1 MTGLSH
7 APELTRSVGAPAKT
21 KTPLQAPSGRVVTA
35 GLLIFAAVWLLH
47 LASTSLAPPVDNIEQ
62 LTWVRSLQWGYY
74 KHPPFPTWLLW
85 LPVQIL
91 GLSAWTASLLGALVT
106 LGAMGILW
114 SLLSELRGPKYAA
127 IALMAALCITYYNGR
142 LNYYN
147 HNVVLLLAVVACA
160 SCCWHAVDKKSL
172 RWWFALGVVM
182 GLGALTKYQI
192 AVTALSVLCFWISQR
207 AWREPIHVRG
217 LLLTALTALVI
228 FTPHLLWLP
237 AHDFGPIRYAMTTS
251 LGVHLGA
258 IDRLLNAGNWA
269 ADQLLNRSMPAL
281 ILLGACAYSASRR
294 RARRPLQAVPPP
306 TLGAKPGSRALIF
319 CWAVVPLLFMPAM
332 GVIFGADLQ
341 LQWGT
346 AFLPFF
352 APAAM
357 ELLPH
362 ESWMRVRMAFA
373 LKGFLVLQ
381 GILLV
386 VSYVTSPMGVQILK
400 DHHWRT
406 FKSKT
411 FADDVAA
418 PARALLGGSVRV
430 VIGAPAI
437 AGALALQLP
446 ERPLVLIDGDFHNSP
461 WVPIDMVSR
470 WGALEIVRASSQPID
485 AAPVGM
491 DFPKLYWRIIKPD
504 RLAVPTTTAA
514 SRCGGNCP
522 THRTEHLK
530 SRPS

>member
-1 MTGLSH
+1 MTGLPH
-7 APELTRSVGAPAKT
+7 APGLTNALGAPPQTAT
-21 KTPLQAPSGRVVTA
+21 SSQAPSGRVVTA
-35 GLLIFAAVWLLH
+35 GLLIFAAVWLFH

-85 LPVQIL
+85 LPVHML
-91 GLSAWTASLLGALVT
+91 GLSAWTASVLGATVT
-106 LGAMGILW
+106 LGAMGIFW
-114 SLLSELRGPKYAA
+114 ALLRELRGSKHAA
-127 IALMAALCITYYNGR
+127 IALLAALCITYYNGR

-160 SCCWHAVDKKSL
+160 FCCWHAVDKKLL

-192 AVTALSVLCFWISQR
+192 AVTSLSVVCFWVSQR
-207 AWREPIHVRG
+207 AWREPTQVRG
-217 LLLTALTALVI
+217 LLLAALTALVI
-228 FTPHLLWLP
+228 FMPHLLWLP

-258 IDRLLNAGNWA
+258 IDRLLNAGNWT
-269 ADQLLNRSMPAL
+269 ADQLLNRSMPAI
-281 ILLGACAYSASRR
+281 ILLGACAYSASIR
-294 RARRPLQAVPPP
+294 RARRPSEAVSPA
-306 TLGAKPGSRALIF
+306 TLPAKPGSRALIF

-332 GVIFGADLQ
+332 GVVFGSDLQ

-346 AFLPFF
+346 AFLPFM
-352 APAAM
+352 APATM
-357 ELLPH
+357 ELLPR
-362 ESWMRVRMAFA
+362 ESWTRVRMTFA

-381 GILLV
+381 CLLLV
-386 VSYVTSPMGVQILK
+386 VSYVTSPMGAQALK

-406 FKSKT
+406 FKSKA
-411 FADDVAA
+411 FADDVAV
-418 PARALLGGSVRV
+418 PARALLGGQVRV
-430 VIGAPAI
+430 IIGDAAI

-446 ERPLVLIDGDFHNSP
+446 ERPLVLIDGDLNNSP

-470 WGALEIVRASSQPID
+470 CGALEIVRAQSQPID
-485 AAPVGM
+485 AAPVGT

-504 RLAVPTTTAA
+504 GLTIPRTTAA
-514 SRCGGNCP
+514 GRCG
-522 THRTEHLK
+522 R
-530 SRPS
+530 